1 MDMDAGGLELFEG
14 GVIGE
19 GLFLVG
25 ERASV
30 EVAEGAGARG
40 RLKFVSNSRA
50 MAWGRI
56 SGWAYGFSLEGWAG
70 GVFYVAENS
79 RFT

>member
-40 RLKFVSNSRA
+40 
-50 MAWGRI
+50 
-56 SGWAYGFSLEGWAG
+56 G
-70 GVFYVAENS
+70 G
-79 RFT
+79 